1 MYWRRRHQHQL
12 RSRRY
17 DDALDWLLVLV
28 TATVARPIL
37 DTAFTLLLRRLAQS
51 VTDVSVPGA
60 RRVFTRSPEK
70 LLQRN
75 VKGATNLFKSC

>member
-17 DDALDWLLVLV
+17 DDALDRLLILV
-28 TATVARPIL
+28 TAAVPRSIL
-37 DTAFTLLLRRLAQS
+37 DTAFTLLLGRFTQS
-51 VTDVSVPGA
+51 VAYVSVPGT
-60 RRVFTRSPEK
+60 RRIFTRRSKK

-75 VKGATNLFKSC
+75 VKRATNLFKSC